1 VELENRLFDTLSQ
14 QVKQSQHTPIYITT
28 SNHDT
33 NSTNSNINEN
43 VKPAQ
48 NQVEMK
54 EKVVAKVP
62 STGLSGLRSSK
73 GVINQKVETN
83 ETEIQK
89 VSENFVNQ
97 AFDNVKF
104 LDIWN
109 EIAQKYK
116 DANLINKFVM
126 MDQPIELI
134 DTTAH
139 LKVENEVQ
147 IQHFNEQ
154 LRIEVLGI
162 LRERLQNQTID
173 IVLDVSTQENGDKKL
188 LYTQSDKYEF
198 LIQKHPILGELK
210 QKLGLDHEF

>member
-1 VELENRLFDTLSQ
+1 
-14 QVKQSQHTPIYITT
+14 
-28 SNHDT
+28 
-33 NSTNSNINEN
+33 
-43 VKPAQ
+43 
-48 NQVEMK
+48 
-54 EKVVAKVP
+54 
-62 STGLSGLRSSK
+62 
-73 GVINQKVETN
+73 
-83 ETEIQK
+83 
-89 VSENFVNQ
+89 
-97 AFDNVKF
+97 
-104 LDIWN
+104 
-109 EIAQKYK
+109 
-116 DANLINKFVM
+116 M

-154 LRIEVLGI
+154 LRMEVLGI